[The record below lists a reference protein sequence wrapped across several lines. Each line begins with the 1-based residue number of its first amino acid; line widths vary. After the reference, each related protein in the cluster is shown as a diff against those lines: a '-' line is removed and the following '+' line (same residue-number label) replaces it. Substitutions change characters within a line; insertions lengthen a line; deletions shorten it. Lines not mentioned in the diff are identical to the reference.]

1 MGLLHQLRSRF
12 IDDFSR
18 VYKILPSRLRR
29 QTLVVF
35 FYIVVLAGLEVLSI
49 LSLSFLA
56 LSIAAPEKLAEFNF
70 IPRLFGLF
78 PGLAVFCADPRQFAL
93 IASSGVVVLTLAK
106 NAMSV
111 FVGLVAARLGEAIS
125 LFAGETLFRH
135 YLYSPYI
142 DHLAGDSG
150 AVFQA
155 LSWRGQLGG
164 MVISIMMVYTYA
176 VISLGLFLALVTA
189 TPEILLLVIGGVAL
203 LAAALYKSMK
213 KAI

>member
-1 MGLLHQLRSRF
+1 MLVLQKLREKF
-12 IDDFSR
+12 IDDFLR
-18 VYKILPSRLRR
+18 VYAIMPIRIRRRIL
-29 QTLVVF
+29 VAF
-35 FYIVVLAGLEVLSI
+35 FYIVILAGLEVLSI

-56 LSIAAPEKLAEFNF
+56 LSIAAPERLAEFSF
-70 IPRLFGLF
+70 IPRLFSLF
-78 PGLAVFCADPRQFAL
+78 PGLAVLCADPRQFAL
-93 IASSGVVVLTLAK
+93 IASSAVVVLTLTK
-106 NAMSV
+106 NAMSA

-189 TPEILLLVIGGVAL
+189 TPE
-203 LAAALYKSMK
+203 
-213 KAI
+213 